1 MRQALLAM
9 LLLVSVPAHAGE
21 AKIVLLSLGTC
32 CTEEAWP
39 EAEQA
44 AIEELEGFGFTVEVV
59 EGTAVSEK
67 DRRIELLE
75 TAQQHD
81 AICAL
86 RIVRL
91 TEGSGVDLWI
101 IDRVTGKMV
110 YRQIPLDVAQGSQS
124 AAIVALRVVEL
135 LRASLLELELPDV
148 KPRIPTPPAAQKLN
162 PQKPEGPVGLLTGA
176 SVLGSIKSVGP
187 IGAINWIV
195 SYRPIPPISVELEGL
210 LSFASKGISEEIGDD
225 QKNTSFDVAMARA
238 WFLWFIRPTGIV
250 RPVIGAGAGVLV
262 PWAKEETASG
272 RPIKKHGFVF
282 YAGGTIKVVFAIT
295 RSFWI
300 RTAFKIGTTYPEV
313 VIKFN
318 NEEVERFGLPLFEGQ
333 LLLEFRIP

>member
-1 MRQALLAM
+1 MRHALLAI
-9 LLLVSVPAHAGE
+9 LLLVSAPAHAGE
-21 AKIVLLSLGTC
+21 AKIVLLGLGTC
-32 CTEEAWP
+32 CTDEAWP

-44 AIEELEGFGFTVEVV
+44 AIEELQGFGFTVEVV
-59 EGTAVSEK
+59 DGSAVSEK

-81 AICAL
+81 AVCAL

-148 KPRIPTPPAAQKLN
+148 KPRIPPPPAAQKLH
-162 PQKPEGPVGLLTGA
+162 PEKPEGPVGLLTGV
-176 SVLGSIKSVGP
+176 SLLGSPGTPKSAGVQ
-187 IGAINWIV
+187 GAINWMV
-195 SYRPIPPISVELEGL
+195 NYRPIPHLAIELEGL
-210 LSFASKGISEEIGDD
+210 VTFASTGIKEAGRS
-225 QKNTSFDVAMARA
+225 TTFDLAMARA
-238 WFLWFIRPTGIV
+238 WLLWFIRPTGVV
-250 RPVIGAGAGVLV
+250 RPVLGAGGGLLV
-262 PWAKEETASG
+262 PWATELRGDRVRKEQG
-272 RPIKKHGFVF
+272 LVG
-282 YAGGTIKVVFAIT
+282 YLGGSFKVVFAIT

-300 RTAFKIGTTYPEV
+300 RTAFKIGATTREV
-313 VIKFN
+313 AILFDGDRVAS
-318 NEEVERFGLPLFEGQ
+318 FGLPLIEGQ
-333 LLLEFRIP
+333 LLLELRIP